1 MLFQKPRPDIISNKV
16 IMLGVGS
23 SLSAIVPITA
33 VFVMSMHD
41 ASFHR
46 TTILVKLRIGSI
58 MSVLYSLSTTIP
70 SAIMSLPS
78 QTMYIVKSPIGVFLY
93 DNSFKLTSGII
104 KVMVRNPKAGGV
116 AVGVVAYAFSSAGRK
131 EDVIQI
137 SSAILTITDT
147 AVHDLATGRL
157 KEYVVQK
164 ATGLFSG
171 YMMFTIIGLTISFEM
186 DRRKTLK
193 RSRKT
198 SDKKSNK
205 IIKAGVQ
212 SGQENGDIII
222 NLTNMVSNQKTKIEE
237 LEQRNKSLNNENN
250 SLFIETKDL
259 TKKLDLRINALT
271 TEKAK
276 NITMRYELDSLKKV
290 ISNLTDS
297 LKAKEA
303 LLKKGDA
310 NTAPPKE
317 LTDEEQLQ
325 QLIEKERQERIK
337 RREEEER
344 KKKEEEE
351 KGSN

>member
-1 MLFQKPRPDIISNKV
+1 MRVNQLESDNEDLQ
-16 IMLGVGS
+16 LQ
-23 SLSAIVPITA
+23 
-33 VFVMSMHD
+33 
-41 ASFHR
+41 
-46 TTILVKLRIGSI
+46 LVALEEEKKKL
-58 MSVLYSLSTTIP
+58 
-70 SAIMSLPS
+70 
-78 QTMYIVKSPIGVFLY
+78 
-93 DNSFKLTSGII
+93 
-104 KVMVRNPKAGGV
+104 
-116 AVGVVAYAFSSAGRK
+116 
-131 EDVIQI
+131 ED
-137 SSAILTITDT
+137 
-147 AVHDLATGRL
+147 
-157 KEYVVQK
+157 
-164 ATGLFSG
+164 F
-171 YMMFTIIGLTISFEM
+171 
-186 DRRKTLK
+186 
-193 RSRKT
+193 
-198 SDKKSNK
+198 
-205 IIKAGVQ
+205 KAGVQ

-259 TKKLDLRINALT
+259 TKQLDLRINALT
-271 TEKAK
+271 SEKAK

-297 LKAKEA
+297 LKAKDA